1 MKIAAIIL
9 ARGGSK
15 GVPKKNII
23 DFCGKPLLAWTIEQT
38 IQSGIELSDIYVSSD
53 SQEILDVGNHYG
65 VESILRTQE
74 VSGDGATS
82 EISWIYSIDYLKERG
97 MEYDWIFAPQVTSP
111 IREATDILNGILM
124 AKSGR
129 YDSLFSAQK
138 TDQCSLWKKTK
149 DGLESIGYDW
159 RNRKRRQDNDIQYIE
174 NGSFYIFKPDLMK
187 KNNNRMYGNIGV
199 VEMEEWKSFEIDSID
214 DLRMCSLVMREYLL
228 SNKNF

>member
-1 MKIAAIIL
+1 
-9 ARGGSK
+9 
-15 GVPKKNII
+15 
-23 DFCGKPLLAWTIEQT
+23 
-38 IQSGIELSDIYVSSD
+38 
-53 SQEILDVGNHYG
+53 
-65 VESILRTQE
+65 
-74 VSGDGATS
+74 
-82 EISWIYSIDYLKERG
+82 

>member
-111 IREATDILNGILM
+111 IREATDISNGMLM

>member
-97 MEYDWIFAPQVTSP
+97 MEYDWIFAPQVTAP
-111 IREATDILNGILM
+111 LREATDILKGILM